1 MRLSPAEKVKE
12 EVGATTGLLLLLLLQ
27 ATINKA

>member
-12 EVGATTGLLLLLLLQ
+12 EVGAMIGLLLLLLLQ
-27 ATINKA
+27 ARVNKT